1 MIIMQ
6 ETSSTR
12 HAADRA
18 WYAATLARYTQ
29 RRRTELGLS
38 VEKAAEL
45 AGMQLCEWAAME
57 DGWVPTDRSTLRAI
71 AQVLYIRWPEL
82 DMLAWFAHSAQQDVA

>member
-6 ETSSTR
+6 EISSTR

-18 WYAATLARYTQ
+18 WYAATLARYAQ

-57 DGWVPTDRSTLRAI
+57 DGWVPTDRSTLRAV

-82 DMLAWFAHSAQQDVA
+82 DLLAWFARSAQQDVA